1 MTVPAADPVS
11 LLEVL
16 GITPVGSSARGLCK
30 YAEASSLVLAETGA
44 DGKEYLLTAEAAAA
58 WWRLADA
65 ARTDGVG
72 LFLASAFRSVSRQA
86 EIIQEKLD
94 AGQDVDDILAVV
106 APPGY
111 SEHHT
116 GCAVDIVSLECP
128 ALDEAFEFTAAYRWL
143 VENAARFGFSL
154 SYPRGNAA
162 GYQYEPWHWCYR
174 SGLPAARR

>member
-1 MTVPAADPVS
+1 MTVPAVDPMS

-16 GITPVGSSARGLCK
+16 GIAPAALSARGLCK
-30 YAEASSLVLAETGA
+30 FSDATSLVLAETGA
-44 DGKEYLLTAEAAAA
+44 DGKEYLLTPEAAAA
-58 WWRLADA
+58 WHQLAGA
-65 ARTDGVG
+65 ARADGVG
-72 LFLASAFRSVSRQA
+72 LLLASAFRSVSRQA
-86 EIIQEKLD
+86 EIIREKLD
-94 AGQDVDDILAVV
+94 AGRDIDDILAVV

-116 GCAVDIVSLECP
+116 GCAVDIVSFECP
-128 ALDEAFEFTAAYRWL
+128 ALDVAFESTAAYRWL

-174 SGLPAARR
+174 RGLPRARR